1 MAYIEPC
8 CCERQLP
15 ALVKGAAGHFCFF
28 QTSGDVTLQK
38 MLDAVAYMAGD
49 GHTLLLSV
57 AEVDREMLKSLAYY
71 FRRGWTRGLLLV
83 TQTDQR
89 SLVEQ
94 ELGQWITKVH
104 YAADPLI
111 LDGLCAVIGSQEAVI
126 IQGAML
132 SSQDFSLCQ
141 YALWQGSDRE
151 VLSQA
156 IDPLIAKLRTKRL
169 LDASESSEEV
179 ARVLGRQYF
188 EI

>member
-15 ALVKGAAGHFCFF
+15 ALMKERELCFF
-28 QTSGDVTLQK
+28 QTSGDVTLEK
-38 MLDAVAYMAGD
+38 LLNSVAYLAGD
-49 GHTLLLSV
+49 EHTLLLSV

-71 FRRGWTRGLLLV
+71 FRRGWTRALLLV

-94 ELGQWITKVH
+94 ELGQWLTRVH

-111 LDGLCAVIGSQEAVI
+111 LDGLCAVIGSQKAVI

-141 YALWQGSDRE
+141 YALWQGSDEE
-151 VLSQA
+151 VVRQA
-156 IDPLIAKLRTKRL
+156 IDPLVAKLKTKRL
-169 LDASESSEEV
+169 LDASATSEEV

>member
-15 ALVKGAAGHFCFF
+15 ALMKERELCFF
-28 QTSGDVTLQK
+28 QTSGDVTLEK
-38 MLDAVAYMAGD
+38 LLNSVAYLAGD
-49 GHTLLLSV
+49 EHTLLLAV

-71 FRRGWTRGLLLV
+71 FRRGWTRALLLV

-94 ELGQWITKVH
+94 ELGQWLTRVH

-111 LDGLCAVIGSQEAVI
+111 LDGLCAVIGQQRAVV

-141 YALWQGSDRE
+141 YAVWHGSDRE

-156 IDPLIAKLRTKRL
+156 IDPLIAKLKTKRL
-169 LDASESSEEV
+169 LDASATSEEV